1 MLLFTHHPFPATPGQ
16 RQVGGTPYPTRE
28 PMDPLS
34 PSFRRELPH
43 WHILQEAAEK
53 KDALI

>member
-1 MLLFTHHPFPATPGQ
+1 
-16 RQVGGTPYPTRE
+16 
-28 PMDPLS
+28 MDPLS